1 MKKLKVLTVVGTRP
15 EIIKLS
21 RVISKLDKNFEHI
34 LVHTGQNFDYELNE
48 IFFKDLE
55 IRPPNFFLNCAED
68 SFSGTIANVIK
79 KCDKIFKDIRPDA
92 VLILGDTN
100 SCLSAISAKRNKI
113 PIFHMEAGN
122 RCFDERVPEE
132 INRRIVDHIS
142 DINLP
147 YSDIARECLLR
158 EGLLLDRII
167 KTGSPMFE
175 VMNFYKKKINKSQ
188 ILKKLK
194 LKKKKFIL
202 VSSHREE
209 NVDSQSNLTKIIFIL
224 NDLVNNLKF
233 PIIFSVHPR
242 TLKQI
247 NQSSFKLKKGIKL
260 VKPLSYTDYNK
271 LQINSKFV
279 ISDSGTL
286 NEEASILN
294 FPAINM
300 RVTHERHEA
309 TEEQS
314 TIMTGLDLFTVKNAI
329 NILLQ
334 QKKITLKV
342 PGDYLKDNVSE
353 KVVRCILSY
362 TDYVN
367 RNVWKKY

>member
-1 MKKLKVLTVVGTRP
+1 
-15 EIIKLS
+15 
-21 RVISKLDKNFEHI
+21 
-34 LVHTGQNFDYELNE
+34 
-48 IFFKDLE
+48 
-55 IRPPNFFLNCAED
+55 
-68 SFSGTIANVIK
+68 
-79 KCDKIFKDIRPDA
+79 
-92 VLILGDTN
+92 
-100 SCLSAISAKRNKI
+100 
-113 PIFHMEAGN
+113 MEAGN
-122 RCFDERVPEE
+122 RCFDDRVPEE

-175 VMNFYKKKINKSQ
+175 VMNFYKKKIYKSQ
-188 ILKKLK
+188 ILRKLK

-202 VSSHREE
+202 VSIHREE
-209 NVDSQSNLTKIIFIL
+209 NVDSQSSLTKIIFIL
-224 NDLVNNLKF
+224 NDLVNNLKI

-242 TLKQI
+242 TSTQI
-247 NQSSFKLKKGIKL
+247 NQSSFKLKKGVKL
-260 VKPLSYTDYNK
+260 IKPLSYTDYNQ

-309 TEEQS
+309 TEEQ
-314 TIMTGLDLFTVKNAI
+314 TTLMTGLDLFTVKNAI
-329 NILLQ
+329 NILLK
-334 QKKITLKV
+334 QKKNTLKV
-342 PGDYLKDNVSE
+342 PRDYLKDNVSE

-367 RNVWKKY
+367 RNVWKKI